1 MAKLNFEDLILF
13 ENQDYIVINKLSHIS
28 TLDERTGDAGSIL
41 AMARDYH
48 PDVQMNHRL
57 DKETSGALAIAKNP
71 EAYRALSMQFENR
84 EVKKIYHAVCD
95 GLHNFKDHQVNAP
108 IISLEKGI
116 VKINFREGK
125 PTETIFNTIA
135 VYRAHTLVSCMPVT
149 GRMHQIRI
157 HLSYI
162 NAPITGDD
170 QYGGKPFYLSSIKK
184 KFNLKKDTDELP
196 LFRRVAL
203 HASSLSFRLRN
214 DEIIEVEAPY
224 PKDFKILIL
233 QLEKNS

>member
-1 MAKLNFEDLILF
+1 MPKLNFKDLILF
-13 ENQDYIVINKLSHIS
+13 ENADYIVINKPSYIS
-28 TLDERTGDAGSIL
+28 TLDERSGDAINIL
-41 AMARDYH
+41 AMAREYH
-48 PDVQMNHRL
+48 PNVQMNHRL

-71 EAYRALSMQFENR
+71 EAYRSLSIQFENR

-95 GLHNFKDHQVNAP
+95 GLHNFKDHQVIAP
-108 IISLEKGI
+108 ILPLEKGI

-125 PTETIFNTIA
+125 PAETIFNTIA
-135 VYRAHTLVSCMPVT
+135 SYRAHTLVSCMPIT

-162 NAPITGDD
+162 NAPITGDE

-214 DEIIEVEAPY
+214 EVMVEVEAPY
-224 PKDFKILIL
+224 PKDFKILLL
-233 QLEKNS
+233 QLEKNM